1 MFPSRFVAAAKL
13 FLALCT
19 ALTGSNVMGQTLT
32 VTPVRLQIP
41 PKRNATT
48 LTVTNSGATATG
60 IQVRVYDWTQSD
72 GSDQLTTTDAIVVS
86 PPLATIAPGASQVI
100 RLVLRRSPERKEDA
114 YRVLLD
120 QIPPP
125 AEQGTVR
132 IMLRISL
139 PVFANPT
146 TPTVSHVQFHLERSA
161 DQIFLVASNGG
172 TAHDTIRD
180 LDLWTEGGKKIKTTF
195 SGSQYMLAGATRR
208 WPVSAQDTTQPLE
221 LLRLS
226 ANALTSAITQQ
237 VHLVSAP

>member
-41 PKRNATT
+41 PKQNATT

-72 GSDQLTTTDAIVVS
+72 GNDQLTTTDAIVVS

-114 YRVLLD
+114 YRILLD

-125 AEQGTVR
+125 AEQEPYGLCFVSPFPC
-132 IMLRISL
+132 LRIQRHGL
-139 PVFANPT
+139 YPT
-146 TPTVSHVQFHLERSA
+146 CSFISNEVPTRCS
-161 DQIFLVASNGG
+161 
-172 TAHDTIRD
+172 
-180 LDLWTEGGKKIKTTF
+180 W
-195 SGSQYMLAGATRR
+195 
-208 WPVSAQDTTQPLE
+208 
-221 LLRLS
+221 
-226 ANALTSAITQQ
+226 
-237 VHLVSAP
+237 